1 VRENTDGLKK
11 ADVMYDDGFVDRNS
25 MDGGEFTGCRELIEN
40 APNANI

>member
-11 ADVMYDDGFVDRNS
+11 ADVMYDAGYRNS
-25 MDGGEFTGCRELIEN
+25 MDGEEFTGCRELIEN